1 MVGLVSAHLLMTPTR
16 GHLPYF
22 LSGVELKPNL
32 PAGLKLPG
40 SASFPKIRSQS
51 GALDLCIP

>member
-16 GHLPYF
+16 GHFPYF

-32 PAGLKLPG
+32 PAGLKLPVFLMY
-40 SASFPKIRSQS
+40 AANQVH
-51 GALDLCIP
+51 